1 MDLAFRQLQLVYHFH
16 RLLLALCDVKSRDLY
31 HAIAV
36 NVELYF
42 DLAFSSPVLAEPG
55 KEHVSDFVA
64 VCNRNLA
71 FVSIFP
77 VSLEYFD
84 SDGRLVGSVIHELS
98 LTVTRY
104 LSVLLDQNA

>member
-1 MDLAFRQLQLVYHFH
+1 MCH
-16 RLLLALCDVKSRDLY
+16 VKSRHLE

-36 NVELYF
+36 DVELNF
-42 DLAFSSPVLAEPG
+42 NLAFSSLVLAEPG

-64 VCNRNLA
+64 LCNRNLT

-84 SDGRLVGSVIHELS
+84 SDGSLVGSVIHELS